1 MEKNEKLYT
10 EGFNNGYLIAK
21 HEPELSKKLASGN
34 TNEGNEYFDG
44 LISGKQEYEMEKV
57 KGRLKGMAKGKT
69 NDKEKEIEKDRDK

>member
-21 HEPELSKKLASGN
+21 HEPELSKKLTSGN
-34 TNEGNEYFDG
+34 TNEGNDYFDG

-57 KGRLKGMAKGKT
+57 KGRLKGISRNITPSKEDKS
-69 NDKEKEIEKDRDK
+69 KEK

>member
-21 HEPELSKKLASGN
+21 HEPELSKKLTSGS
-34 TNEGNEYFDG
+34 TNEGNDYFDG

-57 KGRLKGMAKGKT
+57 KGRLKGMSRNNTPSKDDKSK
-69 NDKEKEIEKDRDK
+69 DKER